1 MNDEQLQRSLQSI
14 GKACFVKYL
23 DTFSN
28 SQISNEDLIDYLIAQ
43 ESYKE
48 SGARTRVTQAR
59 RIIREGRTADALHMV
74 MSSLRIDD
82 QTRDLARTMIGK
94 WET

>member
-28 SQISNEDLIDYLIAQ
+28 PQISNEDLIDYLIAQ
-43 ESYKE
+43 ESYK
-48 SGARTRVTQAR
+48 
-59 RIIREGRTADALHMV
+59 
-74 MSSLRIDD
+74 
-82 QTRDLARTMIGK
+82 
-94 WET
+94 